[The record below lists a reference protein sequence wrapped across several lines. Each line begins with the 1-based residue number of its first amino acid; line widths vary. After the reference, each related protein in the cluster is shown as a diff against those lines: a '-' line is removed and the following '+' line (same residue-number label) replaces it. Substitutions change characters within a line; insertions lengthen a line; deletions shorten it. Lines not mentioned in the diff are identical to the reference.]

1 MNKNRLPILVVDDE
15 QGLRDL
21 LSYELTA
28 KGYRVVTAA
37 DGFEAVEKVRQE
49 KFDLVISDI
58 MMPRMDGIQTLEEIK
73 KIDPELEVIMATG
86 FGSVETAVQSMK
98 KGAYDFIQ
106 KPYSMDEMEA
116 VISRALEKKGLKARV
131 GELAAARDAAVE
143 ASRAKSEF
151 LATMSH
157 EIRTPMNA
165 IVGMAELLAET
176 PLNEEQQEYVQIL
189 KRGGDNLLN
198 LINDILDLSKVE
210 SGHLELEE
218 IEFNLQDFVERTIEF
233 MAVRA
238 HQKNLELAYHLPQDA
253 PGAVIGDANRLR
265 QILVNLLGN
274 AIKFTETG
282 EVVVDV
288 HLSPEDE
295 EKKCELLFSVRDTGI
310 GVPGDKIQAIF
321 DPFTQADSST
331 TRKYGGTG
339 LGLGISKKL
348 VELMGGKMWVESEVG
363 KGSTFSFVVR
373 LGINKNP
380 KITAAAGEAADL
392 KGMKVLIVDDNAT
405 NRFILREALAGWGA
419 VTREVESGSAGLAEL
434 KRARSAGSPYKLLLL
449 DCRMPEMDG
458 FEVARKTKEEG
469 ITETIVMMLTSDAR
483 SGDIARSKELG
494 MAAYLM
500 KPVKRA
506 DLFKVI
512 SRVLRTR
519 TVASAPLPPAPP
531 KTSLETPTPRR
542 ILLVEDSE
550 DNRILI
556 QSYLKKTL
564 HQVDIA
570 VNGREAVDKFK
581 TNFYDLIF
589 MDMHM
594 PLVDGYE
601 ATKIIRSLEANGN
614 GRAKHVPIIALT
626 ADALKEDAKKCFEAG
641 CDAHLTK
648 PIKKEPF
655 LEALGRYVGSKQGQL
670 K

>member
-1 MNKNRLPILVVDDE
+1 MDPNKPRILAVDDE
-15 QGLRDL
+15 KGLRDL
-21 LSYELTA
+21 LSYELGSR
-28 KGYRVVTAA
+28 GYLVVTAA
-37 DGFEAVEKVRQE
+37 DGFEAVEKVKQE
-49 KFDLVISDI
+49 RFDLVISDI
-58 MMPRMDGIQTLEEIK
+58 MMPRMDGVQALGEIK

-86 FGSVETAVQSMK
+86 FGTIETAVQAMK

-106 KPYSMDEMEA
+106 KPYGIEEMDA
-116 VISRALEKKGLKARV
+116 VIHRALEKRGLKAKV
-131 GELAAARDAAVE
+131 GELAAARDAALE

-165 IVGMAELLAET
+165 IVGMAELLADT
-176 PLNEEQQEYVQIL
+176 PLNEEQQQYVQVL
-189 KRGGDNLLN
+189 KRGGDTLLN

-218 IEFNLQDFVERTIEF
+218 IEFNLQDFIERTIEF

-238 HQKNLELAYHLPQDA
+238 HQKNLELAYHLSQSA
-253 PGAVIGDANRLR
+253 PPVVIGDANRLR

-274 AIKFTETG
+274 AIKFTEKG

-288 HLSPEDE
+288 HVSPEDK
-295 EKKCELLFSVRDTGI
+295 EKKCELRFSVRDTGI
-310 GVPGDKIQAIF
+310 GIPSEKIQAIF

-339 LGLGISKKL
+339 LGLSISEKL
-348 VELMGGKMWVESEVG
+348 VKLMGGKMWVESEVG
-363 KGSTFSFVVR
+363 KGSTFNFMIS

-380 KITAAAGEAADL
+380 RITVVAAETVDL
-392 KGMKVLIVDDNAT
+392 KGVKVLVVDDNAT

-419 VTREVESGSAGLAEL
+419 TTQEAESGPAGLAEL
-434 KRARSAGSPYKLLLL
+434 KRARVAGNPYKLLLL

-458 FEVARKTKEEG
+458 FDVAKKIKEEE
-469 ITETIVMMLTSDAR
+469 ITETVVMMLTSDAR
-483 SGDIARSKELG
+483 SGDIARSKALG

-500 KPVKRA
+500 KPIKRT

-512 SRVLRTR
+512 SRILQTK
-519 TVASAPLPPAPP
+519 TVVSVPSQPGAPAASLGTL
-531 KTSLETPTPRR
+531 TSQH

-550 DNRILI
+550 DNRVLI
-556 QSYLKKTL
+556 QSYLKRTP

-570 VNGREAVDKFK
+570 VNGQEAVDKFK
-581 TNFYDLIF
+581 INSYDLIF

-601 ATKIIRSLEANGN
+601 ATRIIRSLEANGN
-614 GRAKHVPIIALT
+614 GCAKHVPIIALT
-626 ADALKEDAKKCFEAG
+626 ADALKEDAEKCFKAG

-648 PIKKEPF
+648 PIKKAPF
-655 LEALGRYVGSKQGQL
+655 LEALERYVSLNKAN
-670 K
+670 